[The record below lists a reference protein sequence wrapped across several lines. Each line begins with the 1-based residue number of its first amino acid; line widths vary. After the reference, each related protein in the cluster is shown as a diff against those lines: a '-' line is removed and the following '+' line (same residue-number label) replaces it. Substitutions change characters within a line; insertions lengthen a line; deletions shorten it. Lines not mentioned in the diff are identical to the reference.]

1 MRTFIILGC
10 LGLMLAGAVP
20 ARAFNGDGG
29 MGGGFQDQLQDIKRT
44 QLGPALGAD
53 QRTVDQLLQVEKKY
67 KLQEDQAKRD
77 FMAAMLKL
85 QQIMQDPTPRE
96 PEVRAI
102 LDSLDQ
108 KRKET
113 ENLKQRQWEE
123 QRAML
128 TPVQQARYLMYLMS
142 IKKEARSLKRAPGGP
157 AILPKGPREVPV
169 TRPTR

>member
-1 MRTFIILGC
+1 
-10 LGLMLAGAVP
+10 
-20 ARAFNGDGG
+20 
-29 MGGGFQDQLQDIKRT
+29 
-44 QLGPALGAD
+44 
-53 QRTVDQLLQVEKKY
+53 
-67 KLQEDQAKRD
+67 
-77 FMAAMLKL
+77 MAAMLKL

-128 TPVQQARYLMYLMS
+128 TPVQQARYLMYLMD
-142 IKKEARSLKRAPGGP
+142 IKKEARSLKRGPGP
-157 AILPKGPREVPV
+157 AVPLGKGPREVPV